1 MKFVGKE
8 VVDSQSFVEKFHH
21 LPTNFFKKVFES
33 PQGFFWK
40 KLHKIT
46 IFQEFFF
53 LNLPYLDISSYRVIK
68 T

>member
-8 VVDSQSFVEKFHH
+8 VVDSQSIFSFVEKFHH
-21 LPTNFFKKVFES
+21 LPTNFLKKVFES

-53 LNLPYLDISSYRVIK
+53 SICHI
-68 T
+68 